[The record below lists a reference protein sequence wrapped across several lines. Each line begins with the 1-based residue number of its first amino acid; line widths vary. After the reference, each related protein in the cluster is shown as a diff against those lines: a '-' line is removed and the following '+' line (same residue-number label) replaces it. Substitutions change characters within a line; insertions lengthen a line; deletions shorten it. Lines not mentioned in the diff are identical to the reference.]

1 MVNSTPGDGAEETL
15 STIGR
20 ALGQVVGMPVLVA
33 AAQPHWPVV
42 WVNAAFT
49 ETTGLTLDDVAGP
62 AAGLVALAAE
72 DGSGLHELRDA
83 VLARRATS
91 ALLRLRKADGDW
103 FWARTVVTPVLAGD
117 ATQDAGGAEDA
128 EPTHWV
134 AALVDVTAEVDRDA
148 AVAAEVEVV
157 RRESED
163 LALIGAVSDLVMD
176 LDDPYALRAISELL
190 SRRVVGWA
198 GFYVDDEGLQASD
211 GMESSR
217 SSRAGARRH
226 GAAGARGAVPSTY
239 VPRRGSRAGSDLVQ
253 RLLDGE
259 GEGAPVVD
267 FDTAAEHEPGSASA
281 WLAAD
286 LRARVPDGAGL
297 GHVAVVPLPG
307 RHRVLGV
314 LAVVPR
320 PAPARPE
327 DARPAPAR
335 GGVDERTRTI
345 LSLVARRVGLGMEN
359 VRLYAREHRVAE
371 TLQRAMLPEQ
381 AEVDGLDVWS
391 YYAPN
396 VVYAQVGGDWYDVVQ
411 IAPDV
416 VGVVIGD
423 VVGHDVEAAAA
434 MGQLRSVVRAYAF
447 EVTEPGAVLER
458 VDQLVGG
465 MRIPRSA
472 GLVLTTLTRRAGT
485 DGDCPVWS
493 LEYSRAGH
501 LPALLVRG
509 GEVVLLDDAG
519 GPLIGFGD
527 GARRTAR
534 HDLLPGDVLVFYT
547 DGLIERRD
555 RALLDGVRALR
566 DVAAGATA
574 VDAAGIGEELL
585 ARLADN
591 PEDDVAVVV
600 VRIPDLTDTSGHG
613 GNVRSRRW
621 QLPSEPASIA
631 RARHAVVRTSHA
643 WELGDAANAELVV
656 SELVANAVLHGWG
669 RVTLQLHDTGDGLR
683 IEVEDSNPTPPVAT
697 DGHPGRIGGF
707 GMRIVERLADWG
719 WRPSRGGKVVWARVR
734 PVEPPVAGTD
744 AG

>member
-1 MVNSTPGDGAEETL
+1 VVVNSTPGDGAADTVD
-15 STIGR
+15 SIGR
-20 ALGQVVGMPVLVA
+20 AVGQIVGMPVLVVA
-33 AAQPHWPVV
+33 AEPPRWPVV
-42 WVNAAFT
+42 WVNRAFT
-49 ETTGLTLDDVAGP
+49 DATGLTLDDVAGP
-62 AAGLVALAAE
+62 AVDLIALSAE
-72 DGSGLHELRDA
+72 DASGLHQLQDA
-83 VLARRATS
+83 VLDRRATS
-91 ALLRLRKADGDW
+91 ALLRLRRAGGDW
-103 FWARTVVTPVLAGD
+103 FWARTVVTPVTAEG
-117 ATQDAGGAEDA
+117 AT

-134 AALVDVTAEVDRDA
+134 AALVDVTDQVHRDA

-176 LDDPYALRAISELL
+176 LDDPYGLRAIAELL
-190 SRRVVGWA
+190 AHRVVAWA
-198 GFYVDDEGLQASD
+198 GFYVDDDGLQAAD
-211 GMESSR
+211 GVDVT
-217 SSRAGARRH
+217 RAPRASGRRH
-226 GAAGARGAVPSTY
+226 GPGGTGVPFVARRGARPPGDDP
-239 VPRRGSRAGSDLVQ
+239 VQ

-259 GEGAPVVD
+259 GETHLVLDLDTDAPGQ
-267 FDTAAEHEPGSASA
+267 PGTASA
-281 WLAAD
+281 WLAED
-286 LRARVPDGAGL
+286 LRARVPDGAAV
-297 GHVAVVPLPG
+297 GHVAVLPLPG
-307 RHRVLGV
+307 RHRVLGL

-320 PAPARPE
+320 ATGP
-327 DARPAPAR
+327 DLVHDAPAR
-335 GGVDERTRTI
+335 GGLDERTRTI
-345 LSLVARRVGLGMEN
+345 LSLTARRVGLAMEN

-381 AEVDGLDVWS
+381 AEVEGLDVWS

-396 VVYAQVGGDWYDVVQ
+396 VVYAQVGGDWYDVAQ

-447 EVTEPGAVLER
+447 EVTEPGPVLER

-472 GLVLTTLTRRAGT
+472 GLVLTTLTRRDPD
-485 DGDCPVWS
+485 DGGCPSWH

-501 LPALLVRG
+501 LPALLVRD
-509 GEVVLLDDAG
+509 GEVVLLDGAG
-519 GPLIGFGD
+519 GALIGFGD
-527 GARRTAR
+527 GRRTTAR
-534 HDLLPGDVLVFYT
+534 ADLRPGDVLVFYT

-555 RALLDGVRALR
+555 RALPDGLAALR
-566 DVAAGATA
+566 AVAAGATA

-585 ARLADN
+585 ARLADS

-631 RARHAVVRTSHA
+631 RARHAVVRTCQA

-669 RVTLQLHDTGDGLR
+669 RVTLRLHDTGEGLR

-697 DGHPGRIGGF
+697 EGHPGRIGGF

-734 PVEPPVAGTD
+734 PAPGVTGQPAD
-744 AG
+744 

>member
-1 MVNSTPGDGAEETL
+1 
-15 STIGR
+15 
-20 ALGQVVGMPVLVA
+20 MPVLVVA
-33 AAQPHWPVV
+33 AEPPRWPVV
-42 WVNAAFT
+42 WVNHAFT
-49 ETTGLTLDDVAGP
+49 EATGLTLDDVAGP
-62 AAGLVALAAE
+62 AVDLIALSAE
-72 DGSGLHELRDA
+72 DASGLHQLQDA
-83 VLARRATS
+83 VLDRRATS
-91 ALLRLRKADGDW
+91 ALLRLRRAGGDW
-103 FWARTVVTPVLAGD
+103 FWARTVVTPVTAE
-117 ATQDAGGAEDA
+117 GAD

-134 AALVDVTAEVDRDA
+134 AALVDVTDQVHRDA

-176 LDDPYALRAISELL
+176 LDDPYGLRAIAELL
-190 SRRVVGWA
+190 AHRVVGWA
-198 GFYVDDEGLQASD
+198 GFYVDDDGLQAAD
-211 GMESSR
+211 GVDAT
-217 SSRAGARRH
+217 RAPRASGRRH
-226 GAAGARGAVPSTY
+226 GPGGTGVPFVARRGARP
-239 VPRRGSRAGSDLVQ
+239 AGDDPVQ

-259 GEGAPVVD
+259 GESHLVLDLDTDAPRP
-267 FDTAAEHEPGSASA
+267 PGTASA

-286 LRARVPDGAGL
+286 LRARVPGGTDV
-297 GHVAVVPLPG
+297 GHVAVLPLPG
-307 RHRVLGV
+307 RHRVLGL

-320 PAPARPE
+320 PADGAGLVH
-327 DARPAPAR
+327 DAPTR

-345 LSLVARRVGLGMEN
+345 LSLTARRVGLAMEN

-381 AEVDGLDVWS
+381 AEIEGLDVWS

-396 VVYAQVGGDWYDVVQ
+396 VVYAQVGGDWYDVAQ
-411 IAPDV
+411 ITDDV

-447 EVTEPGAVLER
+447 EVTEPGPVLER
-458 VDQLVGG
+458 VDQLVAG

-472 GLVLTTLTRRAGT
+472 GLVLTTLTRRDPE
-485 DGDCPVWS
+485 DGGCPSWH

-501 LPALLVRG
+501 LPALLVRDG
-509 GEVVLLDDAG
+509 AVTLLDEAG

-527 GARRTAR
+527 GHRRTAR
-534 HDLLPGDVLVFYT
+534 HDLRPGDVLVFYT

-555 RALLDGVRALR
+555 RALLDGLAALR
-566 DVAAGATA
+566 EVAAGATA

-585 ARLADN
+585 ARLADS

-621 QLPSEPASIA
+621 QLPSEPGSIA
-631 RARHAVVRTSHA
+631 RARHAVLRTSHA
-643 WELGDAANAELVV
+643 WELGDASNAELVV

-669 RVTLQLHDTGDGLR
+669 RVTLRLHDTGEGLR

-697 DGHPGRIGGF
+697 EGHPGRIGGF

-734 PVEPPVAGTD
+734 PTEPSVLDGPRGGV
-744 AG
+744 

>member
-1 MVNSTPGDGAEETL
+1 MVNSTPGDGAEVTPE
-15 STIGR
+15 TIGR
-20 ALGQVVGMPVLVA
+20 ALGRVVGMPVVVA
-33 AAQPHWPVV
+33 AAQAPEWPVV

-49 ETTGLTLDDVAGP
+49 EATGLTLDDVAGP
-62 AAGLVALAAE
+62 ASGLVALAAE
-72 DGSGLHELRDA
+72 DGSGLHQLRDA
-83 VLARRATS
+83 VLADRATS
-91 ALLRLRKADGDW
+91 ALLRLRRSGGDW
-103 FWARTVVTPVLAGD
+103 FWARTVVTPVLGE
-117 ATQDAGGAEDA
+117 GGEGPAY
-128 EPTHWV
+128 WV
-134 AALVDVTAEVDRDA
+134 AAFVDVTPEVDRDA

-163 LALIGAVSDLVMD
+163 LALIGTVSDLVMD
-176 LDDPYALRAISELL
+176 LDDPYALRAIAELL
-190 SRRVVGWA
+190 QRRVVGWA
-198 GFYVDDEGLQASD
+198 GFYVDDDGLHATD
-211 GMESSR
+211 GVDGSR
-217 SSRAGARRH
+217 PPRPNGRRP
-226 GAAGARGAVPSTY
+226 GPGGAVPPAF
-239 VPRRGSRAGSDLVQ
+239 VPRRGNRPAGHDPVQ

-259 GEGAPVVD
+259 GEGAPVLHL
-267 FDTAAEHEPGSASA
+267 DTDADHEPGTASA
-281 WLAAD
+281 WLVAD
-286 LRARVPDGAGL
+286 LRARVPGADGGL
-297 GHVAVVPLPG
+297 GHVAVLPLPG

-314 LAVVPR
+314 LAVVPHPVPPR
-320 PAPARPE
+320 PD

-335 GGVDERTRTI
+335 GGIDERTRTI

-411 IAPDV
+411 VAPDV
-416 VGVVIGD
+416 VGIVIGD

-447 EVTEPGAVLER
+447 EVTEPGAVLAR
-458 VDQLVGG
+458 VDQLVAG

-472 GLVLTTLTRRAGT
+472 GLVLTTLTRHEPDAG
-485 DGDCPVWS
+485 GCPSWH

-501 LPALLVRG
+501 LPALRVRA

-527 GARRTAR
+527 GNRHTAR

-555 RALLDGVRALR
+555 RALLDGLKALR
-566 DVAAGATA
+566 EVAAGATA

-585 ARLADN
+585 ARLADS

-631 RARHAVVRTSHA
+631 RARHAVLRTSQA
-643 WELGDAANAELVV
+643 WELGDASNAELVV

-697 DGHPGRIGGF
+697 EGHPGRIGGF

-734 PVEPPVAGTD
+734 PSEPPVTRAPEPAGD
-744 AG
+744 

>member
-1 MVNSTPGDGAEETL
+1 VVVNSTPGDGAEETL

-33 AAQPHWPVV
+33 AAHPPVWPVV
-42 WVNAAFT
+42 WVNTAFT
-49 ETTGLTLDDVAGP
+49 DATGFTLDDVAGP
-62 AAGLVALAAE
+62 AADLVALAAE
-72 DGSGLHELRDA
+72 DSSGLHQLRDA
-83 VLARRATS
+83 VLAQRATS
-91 ALLRLRKADGDW
+91 ALLRLRRSDGDW
-103 FWARTVVTPVLAGD
+103 FWARTVVTPVLGTD
-117 ATQDAGGAEDA
+117 GA

-134 AALVDVTAEVDRDA
+134 AALVDVTDEVDRDE

-163 LALIGAVSDLVMD
+163 LALIGTVSDLVMD
-176 LDDPYALRAISELL
+176 LDDPYALRAIAELL
-190 SRRVVGWA
+190 QRRVVGWA
-198 GFYVDDEGLQASD
+198 GFYVDDDGLHATD
-211 GMESSR
+211 GVDGSR
-217 SSRAGARRH
+217 TPRQPGRRNGSAGS
-226 GAAGARGAVPSTY
+226 PSPAFI
-239 VPRRGSRAGSDLVQ
+239 PRRGSRPAGEDLVQ

-259 GEGAPVVD
+259 GEGTPVLD
-267 FDTAAEHEPGSASA
+267 LDTAAGHEPGTASA

-286 LRARVPDGAGL
+286 LRARVPGGADL
-297 GHVAVVPLPG
+297 GHVVVLPLPG

-314 LAVVPR
+314 LVVVPHA
-320 PAPARPE
+320 APARAE

-335 GGVDERTRTI
+335 GGVDARTRTI

-411 IAPDV
+411 VAPDV
-416 VGVVIGD
+416 VGIVIGD

-458 VDQLVGG
+458 VDQLVAG

-472 GLVLTTLTRRAGT
+472 GLVLTTLTRREPE
-485 DGDCPVWS
+485 DGGCPTWH

-501 LPALLVRG
+501 LPALRVRA

-527 GARRTAR
+527 GSRRTAR

-555 RALLDGVRALR
+555 RALLDGLNALR
-566 DVAAGATA
+566 EVAAGATA

-600 VRIPDLTDTSGHG
+600 VRVPDLTDTSGHG

-631 RARHAVVRTSHA
+631 RARHAVLRTSHA

-697 DGHPGRIGGF
+697 EGHPGRIGGF

-734 PVEPPVAGTD
+734 PSEPPVTGARPAAGTRPP
-744 AG
+744 A

>member
-1 MVNSTPGDGAEETL
+1 MVNSTTGDDAAETL
-15 STIGR
+15 LTVGR
-20 ALGQVVGMPVLVA
+20 AVGQVVGMPVLVVA
-33 AAQPHWPVV
+33 AEPPDWPVV
-42 WVNAAFT
+42 WVNRAFT
-49 ETTGLTLDDVAGP
+49 ETTGLTQAEAAGP
-62 AAGLVALAAE
+62 AVRMIAPAAE
-72 DGSGLHELRDA
+72 DSSGLHQLQEA
-83 VLARRATS
+83 VLAERATS
-91 ALLRLRKADGDW
+91 ALLRLRRADGTW
-103 FWARTVVTPVLAGD
+103 FWARTVVTPVVAEE
-117 ATQDAGGAEDA
+117 GGR
-128 EPTHWV
+128 PSHWV
-134 AALVDVTAEVDRDA
+134 AALVDVTSEVARDA

-157 RRESED
+157 RQESED
-163 LALIGAVSDLVMD
+163 LALIGTVSDLVMD
-176 LDDPYALRAISELL
+176 LDDPYGLRAIAELL
-190 SRRVVGWA
+190 SRRVVAWA
-198 GFYVDDEGLQASD
+198 GFYVDDDGLHAAD
-211 GMESSR
+211 GVDSTRQSWAQR
-217 SSRAGARRH
+217 RQPAGSPA
-226 GAAGARGAVPSTY
+226 PF
-239 VPRRGSRAGSDLVQ
+239 VPRRGSRSAVPDAVQ

-259 GEGAPVVD
+259 GEGAMAID
-267 FDTAAEHEPGSASA
+267 FDVTASYEPRTASA

-286 LRARVPDGAGL
+286 LRARVPGGEGL
-297 GHVAVVPLPG
+297 GHVAVLALPG
-307 RHRVLGV
+307 RHRVLGL

-320 PAPARPE
+320 GAEPG
-327 DARPAPAR
+327 DD
-335 GGVDERTRTI
+335 GVPDRVGLDERTRTI
-345 LSLVARRVGLGMEN
+345 LSLTGRRVGLAMEN

-411 IAPDV
+411 ISPDV

-447 EVTEPGAVLER
+447 EVTEPGPVLER
-458 VDQLVGG
+458 VDTLVGG

-472 GLVLTTLTRRAGT
+472 GLVLTTLTRRTGE
-485 DGDCPVWS
+485 DGGCPVWH

-501 LPALLVRG
+501 LPALLVRD
-509 GEVVLLDDAG
+509 GEVVLLDGAG
-519 GPLIGFGD
+519 GALIGFGD
-527 GARRTAR
+527 GRRTTAR
-534 HDLLPGDVLVFYT
+534 ADLRPGDVLVFYT

-555 RALLDGVRALR
+555 RALPDGLAALR
-566 DVAAGATA
+566 AVAAGATA

-585 ARLADN
+585 ARLADS

-631 RARHAVVRTSHA
+631 RARHAVVRTCQA

-669 RVTLQLHDTGDGLR
+669 RVTLRLHDTGEGLR

-697 DGHPGRIGGF
+697 EGHPGRIGGF

-734 PVEPPVAGTD
+734 PAPGVTGQPAD
-744 AG
+744 

>member
-1 MVNSTPGDGAEETL
+1 MVNSTPADGAEVTVDA
-15 STIGR
+15 IGR
-20 ALGQVVGMPVLVA
+20 AVGQVVGMPVLVV
-33 AAQPHWPVV
+33 AAQEPGWPVV
-42 WVNAAFT
+42 WVNRAFT
-49 ETTGLTLDDVAGP
+49 DATGLTLEDVAGP
-62 AAGLVALAAE
+62 AADLIALSAE
-72 DGSGLHELRDA
+72 DASGLHQLRDA
-83 VLARRATS
+83 VLDRRATS
-91 ALLRLRKADGDW
+91 ALLRLRRAGGDW
-103 FWARTVVTPVLAGD
+103 FWARTLVTPVVAD
-117 ATQDAGGAEDA
+117 GAA

-134 AALVDVTAEVDRDA
+134 AALIDVTPQVDRDA

-176 LDDPYALRAISELL
+176 LDDPYGLRAIAELL
-190 SRRVVGWA
+190 THRVVAWA
-198 GFYVDDEGLQASD
+198 GFYVDDDGLQAAD
-211 GMESSR
+211 GVDA
-217 SSRAGARRH
+217 SRAAKASGRRHGPGGRGAPFVARSGARR
-226 GAAGARGAVPSTY
+226 AGEDP
-239 VPRRGSRAGSDLVQ
+239 VQ

-259 GEGAPVVD
+259 GENHLVLDLDAAAPHV
-267 FDTAAEHEPGSASA
+267 PGTASA

-286 LRARVPDGAGL
+286 LRARVPGDDVR
-297 GHVAVVPLPG
+297 HVALLALPG

-320 PAPARPE
+320 PAAGPGLAH
-327 DARPAPAR
+327 PAPAR

-345 LSLVARRVGLGMEN
+345 LSLTARRVGLAMEN

-381 AEVDGLDVWS
+381 AEVEGLDVWS

-447 EVTEPGAVLER
+447 EVTEPGPVLER
-458 VDQLVGG
+458 VDQLVAG

-472 GLVLTTLTRRAGT
+472 GLVLTTLTRREPE
-485 DGDCPVWS
+485 DGGCPLWH

-501 LPALLVRG
+501 LPALLVRD
-509 GEVVLLDDAG
+509 GEVVLLDEAG
-519 GPLIGFGD
+519 GALIGFGD
-527 GARRTAR
+527 GPRRTAR
-534 HDLLPGDVLVFYT
+534 HDLRPGDVLVFYT

-555 RALLDGVRALR
+555 RALIDGVAALR
-566 DVAAGATA
+566 EVAAGATA

-600 VRIPDLTDTSGHG
+600 VRVPDLTDTSGHG

-631 RARHAVVRTSHA
+631 RARHAVLRTAHA
-643 WELGDAANAELVV
+643 WELGDASNAELVV

-669 RVTLQLHDTGDGLR
+669 RVTLRLHDTGEGLR

-697 DGHPGRIGGF
+697 EGHPGRIGGF

-734 PVEPPVAGTD
+734 PAEPPVTD
-744 AG
+744 GPVGARA

>member
-1 MVNSTPGDGAEETL
+1 MVNSTPDGGAEETL
-15 STIGR
+15 DSIGR
-20 ALGQVVGMPVLVA
+20 AVGQVVGMPVLVA
-33 AAQPHWPVV
+33 AAEEGWPVV
-42 WVNAAFT
+42 WVNHAFT
-49 ETTGLTLDDVAGP
+49 EATGLTLADVRGP
-62 AAGLVALAAE
+62 AADLIALAAE
-72 DGSGLHELRDA
+72 DGSGLRHLQDA
-83 VLARRATS
+83 VRADRATS
-91 ALLRLRKADGDW
+91 ALLRLRRSGGDW
-103 FWARTVVTPVLAGD
+103 FWARTVVTPVAG
-117 ATQDAGGAEDA
+117 AGGTT
-128 EPTHWV
+128 PTHWV

-176 LDDPYALRAISELL
+176 LDDPFGLRAIAELL
-190 SRRVVGWA
+190 SRNVVAWA
-198 GFYVDDEGLQASD
+198 QFYVDDDGLQAAEGVDTSRA
-211 GMESSR
+211 SR
-217 SSRAGARRH
+217 SSGRRAGGNG
-226 GAAGARGAVPSTY
+226 GALAF
-239 VPRRGSRAGSDLVQ
+239 VPRRGGRPAGPSGPDAVQ

-259 GEGAPVVD
+259 GEGASVP
-267 FDTAAEHEPGSASA
+267 FDLDLGAEHETGSASA

-286 LRARVPDGAGL
+286 LRGRVPGGAEA
-297 GHVAVVPLPG
+297 GHVAVLPLPG
-307 RHRVLGV
+307 RHRVLGL
-314 LAVVPR
+314 LAVVARPGVR
-320 PAPARPE
+320 PDDAGPAPAR
-327 DARPAPAR
+327 A
-335 GGVDERTRTI
+335 GLDERTRTI
-345 LSLVARRVGLGMEN
+345 LSLTARRVGLAMEN

-381 AEVDGLDVWS
+381 AEVEGLDVWS

-411 IAPDV
+411 VASDV

-447 EVTEPGAVLER
+447 EVTEPGPVLER

-472 GLVLTTLTRRAGT
+472 GLVLTTLTRRPPQDA
-485 DGDCPVWS
+485 DGCPTWH

-501 LPALLVRG
+501 LPPLLVRG
-509 GEVVLLDDAG
+509 GEVVLLDEAG
-519 GPLIGFGD
+519 GALIGFGE

-534 HDLLPGDVLVFYT
+534 HDLRPGDVLVFYT

-555 RALLDGVRALR
+555 RALLDGLNALR
-566 DVAAGATA
+566 EVAAGASA

-585 ARLADN
+585 SRLADS
-591 PEDDVAVVV
+591 PEDDIAVVV

-643 WELGDAANAELVV
+643 WDLGDAANAELVV

-669 RVTLQLHDTGDGLR
+669 RVTLRLHDTGEGLR

-697 DGHPGRIGGF
+697 EGHPGRIGGF

-734 PVEPPVAGTD
+734 PTEASIR
-744 AG
+744 

>member
-1 MVNSTPGDGAEETL
+1 MVNSTPGDGAEETVG
-15 STIGR
+15 SIGR
-20 ALGQVVGMPVLVA
+20 AVGQIVGMPVLVVA
-33 AAQPHWPVV
+33 ADPPRWPVV
-42 WVNAAFT
+42 WVNHAFT
-49 ETTGLTLDDVAGP
+49 EATGLTLDDVAGP
-62 AAGLVALAAE
+62 AVDLIALSAE
-72 DGSGLHELRDA
+72 DASGLHQLQDA
-83 VLARRATS
+83 VLDRRATS
-91 ALLRLRKADGDW
+91 ALLRLRRAGGDW
-103 FWARTVVTPVLAGD
+103 FWARTVVTPVTAE
-117 ATQDAGGAEDA
+117 GAD

-134 AALVDVTAEVDRDA
+134 AALVDVTDQVHRDA

-176 LDDPYALRAISELL
+176 LDDPYGLRAIAELL
-190 SRRVVGWA
+190 AHRVVGWA
-198 GFYVDDEGLQASD
+198 GFYVDDDGLQAAD
-211 GMESSR
+211 GVDAT
-217 SSRAGARRH
+217 RAPRASGRRH
-226 GAAGARGAVPSTY
+226 GPGGTGVPFVARRGARP
-239 VPRRGSRAGSDLVQ
+239 AGDDPVQ

-259 GEGAPVVD
+259 GEPHLVLDLDTDAP
-267 FDTAAEHEPGSASA
+267 HPPGTASA

-286 LRARVPDGAGL
+286 LRARVPGGTDV
-297 GHVAVVPLPG
+297 GHVAVLPLPG
-307 RHRVLGV
+307 RHRVLGL

-320 PAPARPE
+320 AAAGP
-327 DARPAPAR
+327 DLVHDAPAR

-345 LSLVARRVGLGMEN
+345 LSLTARRVGLAMEN

-381 AEVDGLDVWS
+381 AEVEGLDVWS

-396 VVYAQVGGDWYDVVQ
+396 VVYAQVGGDWYDVAQ
-411 IAPDV
+411 ITEDV

-447 EVTEPGAVLER
+447 EVTEPGPVLER

-472 GLVLTTLTRRAGT
+472 GLVLTTLTRRGAE
-485 DGDCPVWS
+485 DGGCPSWH

-501 LPALLVRG
+501 LPALLVRDG
-509 GEVVLLDDAG
+509 AVTLLDEAG

-527 GARRTAR
+527 GHRRTAR

-555 RALLDGVRALR
+555 RALLDGLAALR
-566 DVAAGATA
+566 EVAAGATA

-585 ARLADN
+585 ARLADS

-621 QLPSEPASIA
+621 QLPSEPGSIA
-631 RARHAVVRTSHA
+631 RARHAVLRTSHA
-643 WELGDAANAELVV
+643 WELGDASNAELVV

-669 RVTLQLHDTGDGLR
+669 RVTLRLHDTGEGLR

-697 DGHPGRIGGF
+697 EGHPGRIGGF

-734 PVEPPVAGTD
+734 PTEPSVLEGPRGGA
-744 AG
+744 

>member
-1 MVNSTPGDGAEETL
+1 MVNSAPEDPTEETL
-15 STIGR
+15 Q
-20 ALGQVVGMPVLVA
+20 ALGRSVGQAVGMPVLVA
-33 AAQPHWPVV
+33 AAEPPHWPVV
-42 WVNAAFT
+42 WVNPAFT
-49 ETTGLTLDDVAGP
+49 ELTGLTAADVAGP
-62 AAGLVALAAE
+62 ASQLVSLAAE
-72 DGSGLHELRDA
+72 DSAGLHRLREA
-83 VLARRATS
+83 VLAVRPTS
-91 ALLRLRKADGDW
+91 ALLRLRRAGGDW
-103 FWARTVVTPVLAGD
+103 FWARTVVTPVLGD
-117 ATQDAGGAEDA
+117 GG

-134 AALVDVTAEVDRDA
+134 AAFVDVTAEVDRDA
-148 AVAAEVEVV
+148 AVAAQVEVV
-157 RRESED
+157 RQESED
-163 LALIGAVSDLVMD
+163 LALIGTVSDLVMD
-176 LDDPYALRAISELL
+176 LDDPYGLRAIAELL
-190 SRRVVGWA
+190 STRVVAWA
-198 GFYVDDEGLQASD
+198 GFYVDDDGLHAAD
-211 GMESSR
+211 GVDTTR
-217 SSRAGARRH
+217 VPWGQRRQPAGAP
-226 GAAGARGAVPSTY
+226 GPF
-239 VPRRGSRAGSDLVQ
+239 VPRRGDRSDVPDAVQ

-259 GEGAPVVD
+259 GEGAVAID
-267 FDTAAEHEPGSASA
+267 FDVAADYPPRTASA

-286 LRARVPDGAGL
+286 LRARVPGGAGL
-297 GHVAVVPLPG
+297 GHVAVLALPG
-307 RHRVLGV
+307 RNRVLGL
-314 LAVVPR
+314 LAAVPR
-320 PAPARPE
+320 DAAPGQDRVAGPAL
-327 DARPAPAR
+327 
-335 GGVDERTRTI
+335 DERTRTI
-345 LSLVARRVGLGMEN
+345 LSLTGRRVGLAMEN

-447 EVTEPGAVLER
+447 EVTEPGPVLER
-458 VDQLVGG
+458 VDTLVGG

-472 GLVLTTLTRRAGT
+472 GLVLTTLTRSDGGAG
-485 DGDCPVWS
+485 GCPSWS
-493 LEYSRAGH
+493 LAYSRAGH
-501 LPALLVRG
+501 LPALLVRD
-509 GEVVLLDDAG
+509 GEVVLLDGAG
-519 GPLIGFGD
+519 GALIGFGH
-527 GARRTAR
+527 GSRSTAR
-534 HDLLPGDVLVFYT
+534 TDLLPGDVLVFYT

-555 RALLDGVRALR
+555 RALLDGLAALR
-566 DVAAGATA
+566 EVAAGATA

-585 ARLADN
+585 ARLADS

-631 RARHAVVRTSHA
+631 RARHAVLRTCHA

-669 RVTLQLHDTGDGLR
+669 RVTLRLHDTGEGLR

-697 DGHPGRIGGF
+697 EGHPGRIGGF

-719 WRPSRGGKVVWARVR
+719 WRPSGSGKVVWARVR
-734 PVEPPVAGTD
+734 PSGPAG
-744 AG
+744 AEEHSAAAV

>member
-1 MVNSTPGDGAEETL
+1 VVVNSTPDDGAEETL
-15 STIGR
+15 ESIGL
-20 ALGQVVGMPVLVA
+20 AVGQVVGMPVVVA
-33 AAQPHWPVV
+33 AAEPGWPVV
-42 WVNAAFT
+42 WVNRAFT
-49 ETTGLTLDDVAGP
+49 ETTGLTLDDVRGP
-62 AAGLVALAAE
+62 ASGLIAPSAE
-72 DGSGLHELRDA
+72 DSSGLHHLEDA
-83 VLARRATS
+83 VLAHRAAS
-91 ALLRLRKADGDW
+91 ALLRVRRAGGEW
-103 FWARTVVTPVLAGD
+103 FWARAVVTPVAGTD
-117 ATQDAGGAEDA
+117 GST
-128 EPTHWV
+128 PTHCV
-134 AALVDVTAEVDRDA
+134 AAMVDVTAEVDRDA

-163 LALIGAVSDLVMD
+163 LALIGTVSDLVMD
-176 LDDPYALRAISELL
+176 LDDPYGLRAIAELL
-190 SRRVVGWA
+190 SRTVVSWA
-198 GFYVDDEGLQASD
+198 QFYVDDEGLHAAEGVDTSRAA
-211 GMESSR
+211 R
-217 SSRAGARRH
+217 SSGRRPGGN
-226 GAAGARGAVPSTY
+226 GAAHPY
-239 VPRRGSRAGSDLVQ
+239 VPRRGGRPAATGGPDAVQ

-259 GEGAPVVD
+259 GEGASVPVHLD
-267 FDTAAEHEPGSASA
+267 LGAEHEAGSATA

-286 LRARVPDGAGL
+286 LRGRVPGGADAR
-297 GHVAVVPLPG
+297 HVAVLPLPG
-307 RHRVLGV
+307 RHRVLGL
-314 LAVVPR
+314 LAVV
-320 PAPARPE
+320 APPPVVPGTRPE
-327 DARPAPAR
+327 EAEPAPAR
-335 GGVDERTRTI
+335 GGLDERTRTI
-345 LSLVARRVGLGMEN
+345 LSLTARRVGLAMEN

-447 EVTEPGAVLER
+447 EVTEPGPVLER

-472 GLVLTTLTRRAGT
+472 GLVLTTLTRREPEAGE
-485 DGDCPVWS
+485 GCPVWH

-501 LPALLVRG
+501 LPALLVRH
-509 GEVVLLDDAG
+509 GEVVLLDGAG
-519 GPLIGFGD
+519 GALIGFGE
-527 GARRTAR
+527 GSRRTAR
-534 HDLLPGDVLVFYT
+534 HDLQPGDVLVFYT

-555 RALLDGVRALR
+555 RALLDGLTALR
-566 DVAAGATA
+566 EVAAAATA

-585 ARLADN
+585 SRLADS
-591 PEDDVAVVV
+591 PEDDIAVVV
-600 VRIPDLTDTSGHG
+600 VRIPDLTDASGHG

-631 RARHAVVRTSHA
+631 RARHAVVRTSRA

-669 RVTLQLHDTGDGLR
+669 RVTLRLHDTGEGLR

-697 DGHPGRIGGF
+697 EGHAGRIGGF

-734 PVEPPVAGTD
+734 PQEPPVR
-744 AG
+744 